1 MQNELSPR
9 QVHIIIGGL
18 LLALLL
24 AALDSTIV
32 ATALPTIV
40 GEMGGLDHLSW
51 VVTAYLLAQTVVT
64 PLYGKLGDLYG
75 RKKVVQVAI
84 VIFLVGSALC
94 GLAQSMTQL
103 IVFRAIQGLGGGG
116 LMVTTQAV
124 VGDVVPPRDR
134 GRYQGIF
141 GAVFGLSSIA
151 GPLIGGYFTT
161 HISWRWIFYINIP
174 LGILAILVIAATLP
188 GVSRRVSHAI
198 DYIGAALLATALSGI
213 IVVTDLGG
221 MTFPWTSPFILS
233 LIAASVLSIAGFIW
247 AETRAVEP
255 VLPLRLFRNR
265 TFVISVLVGLI
276 VGFALFGSV
285 TYLPLFLQVVKGDSP
300 TASGLRMIPM
310 MAGMLVS
317 SIVAGQLIS
326 RRGRYKTFPIL
337 GTAVMVVGLFLLSRM
352 TVETSIMTTS
362 ILMMILGLGM
372 GMVMQVLVLAA
383 QNAVDYRDLG
393 VATSG
398 ATLFRLIG
406 GSVGTAVLGAIFASR
421 LHENLAKSLPAS
433 MNVGAGAGANVSPRA
448 IAALDPGVRALYT
461 AGFTYSLDT
470 IFFVATFVGFAGFVM
485 AWLLPEK
492 PLRET
497 VAARAGAV
505 NEEIGEVF
513 PRPGDEEDCADDER
527 IEMEKLPEPAHK
539 F

>member
-1 MQNELSPR
+1 M
-9 QVHIIIGGL
+9 
-18 LLALLL
+18 
-24 AALDSTIV
+24 
-32 ATALPTIV
+32 
-40 GEMGGLDHLSW
+40 
-51 VVTAYLLAQTVVT
+51 
-64 PLYGKLGDLYG
+64 
-75 RKKVVQVAI
+75 
-84 VIFLVGSALC
+84 
-94 GLAQSMTQL
+94 
-103 IVFRAIQGLGGGG
+103 
-116 LMVTTQAV
+116 
-124 VGDVVPPRDR
+124 
-134 GRYQGIF
+134 
-141 GAVFGLSSIA
+141 FGLSSIA

-174 LGILAILVIAATLP
+174 LGIVAILVIAATLP
-188 GVSRRVSHAI
+188 GASVRVSHAI
-198 DYIGAALLATALSGI
+198 DYLGAGLLATALSGI

-221 MTFPWTSPFILS
+221 LTYPWSSPFILS
-233 LIAASVLSIAGFIW
+233 LIGVTLVSIVGFIW
-247 AETRAVEP
+247 AERRAAEP
-255 VLPLRLFRNR
+255 VLPLRLFENR
-265 TFVISVLVGLI
+265 TFVVSVLVGLI

-310 MAGMLVS
+310 MGGMLVS
-317 SIVAGQLIS
+317 SIVAGHLIS
-326 RRGRYKTFPIL
+326 RHGRYKTFPII
-337 GTAVMVVGLFLLSRM
+337 GTAVMVIGLFLLSRM
-352 TVETSIMTTS
+352 TPETSIMTTS
-362 ILMMILGLGM
+362 LMMMTLGLGM

-421 LHENLAKSLPAS
+421 LHENLARTLPNAAS
-433 MNVGAGAGANVSPRA
+433 SEAGANVSPRA
-448 IAALDPGVRALYT
+448 IAALEPGVRQLYI

-470 IFFVATFVGFAGFVM
+470 IFLVASVVGLVGFIL

-505 NEEIGEVF
+505 SEEIGEVF

-527 IEMEKLPEPAHK
+527 IESEKVVQAAHK
-539 F
+539 S